1 MQWWRLFLFAG
12 GFARLIGSCACRVAR
27 VSLSSCRALR
37 TRSLRGKT
45 RLLGDRPTGGA
56 ALWRDLVLG
65 GSGIECGL

>member
-1 MQWWRLFLFAG
+1 MEDVCNG
-12 GFARLIGSCACRVAR
+12 GVCPCGSGACRVAR
-27 VSLSSCRALR
+27 VYLSGCCAFRA
-37 TRSLRGKT
+37 RSLRGKT